1 MAKAEELQKAS
12 QTQKDDKIVSFDCRV
27 RPKDELTGWI
37 RNHKPS
43 EMKKSDK
50 IGYLMVL
57 SKRLTSG
64 MAHFMFSSVEDPG
77 RHCSKVNQSWSPNM
91 HLPLN
96 LNLKIIRN
104 YLKMHSEEKSN

>member
-50 IGYLMVL
+50 IGYLMVI
-57 SKRLTSG
+57 SKRLASG
-64 MAHFMFSSVEDPG
+64 KAICNVTQSRPRETDRILYKDFSASHG
-77 RHCSKVNQSWSPNM
+77 
-91 HLPLN
+91 LT
-96 LNLKIIRN
+96 
-104 YLKMHSEEKSN
+104 

>member
-64 MAHFMFSSVEDPG
+64 MAICNVTQSRPRETG
-77 RHCSKVNQSWSPNM
+77 RIPYKDLSASHGLTQRPFLYNAKRRV
-91 HLPLN
+91 
-96 LNLKIIRN
+96 LKQ
-104 YLKMHSEEKSN
+104 L